1 MPHLHHCRANRCNGW
16 AHSESARERSAD
28 RTSYLLEAS
37 PSFSL
42 RCNRRLRIF
51 GRLLIRSGYGHFNSH
66 TGPRDPPTHDYGFLG
81 AGVKLRDFYP
91 SRVAAMLRGVAGSGW
106 KSLESKG
113 ERIATRAI

>member
-42 RCNRRLRIF
+42 RCNRLSA
-51 GRLLIRSGYGHFNSH
+51 GCSYVAGYGHFNSH

>member
-1 MPHLHHCRANRCNGW
+1 MAGHIARAP
-16 AHSESARERSAD
+16 AK
-28 RTSYLLEAS
+28 
-37 PSFSL
+37 
-42 RCNRRLRIF
+42 
-51 GRLLIRSGYGHFNSH
+51 GRLTARPICWKRPLVFRCAVIAAYAFSAGCSYVAAMAISIRTRGHAI
-66 TGPRDPPTHDYGFLG
+66 PTHDYGFLG